1 MKKRM
6 TKKLF
11 CAVMSVVM
19 NFFRFI
25 WGVGLTF
32 ITTVMAKN
40 ASERTISSIMQNYK

>member
-1 MKKRM
+1 MKKQM

-25 WGVGLTF
+25 WSIGLIF

-40 ASERTISSIMQNYK
+40 QRIEEQ